1 MKKKIRWQQR
11 FSNFQKAL
19 AKLKKLTGFGTD
31 KLTTL
36 EKEGFIQ
43 RFEYTHELAWNTM
56 KDYLYFSGIEE
67 KMIGSRGTT
76 REAYSVGLIEDGDI
90 WMEMISSRNLTSH
103 TYNEEIAEEV
113 FIKIKEAFLPCF
125 IKFENTMLRLL
136 KENE

>member
-1 MKKKIRWQQR
+1 
-11 FSNFQKAL
+11 
-19 AKLKKLTGFGTD
+19 
-31 KLTTL
+31 
-36 EKEGFIQ
+36 
-43 RFEYTHELAWNTM
+43 
-56 KDYLYFSGIEE
+56 
-67 KMIGSRGTT
+67 IGSRGTT